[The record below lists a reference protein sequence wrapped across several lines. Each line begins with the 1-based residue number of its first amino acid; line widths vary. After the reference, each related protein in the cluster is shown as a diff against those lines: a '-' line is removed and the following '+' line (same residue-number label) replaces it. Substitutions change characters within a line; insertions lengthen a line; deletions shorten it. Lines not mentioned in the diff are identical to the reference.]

1 VHTGDEEQFCD
12 LLTIMELLSSMMTKD
27 FIDLPSSGSE
37 TIYCNDYSVF
47 VETRLAIGKGVMKF
61 TESEVN

>member
-1 VHTGDEEQFCD
+1 
-12 LLTIMELLSSMMTKD
+12 MELLSSMMTKD